1 MKEVKID
8 IEENANMT
16 TLDSFKGNIK
26 LSDLVFSYPSRPD
39 VRVLHG
45 IDLHIKPGQTVALV
59 GPSGCGKSTIMN
71 LIPRIYDTDGG
82 TVSQSINTHS
92 MYSIYPLSLLLLL

>member
-1 MKEVKID
+1 MIIKEVKID
-8 IEENANMT
+8 IEEYANMT

-26 LSDLVFSYPSRPD
+26 LSDLVFSYPSRSD

-59 GPSGCGKSTIMN
+59 GPSGCGKSTIMK

-82 TVSQSINTHS
+82 TVSPSIHIHVL
-92 MYSIYPLSLLLLL
+92 YVSLCLYY